1 MAFVVG
7 IYGTIG
13 SGKSTV
19 ARILKNKYGF
29 YYIDGDSLAHRV
41 YNLQEVKR
49 DLIKLFGLQIISK
62 DGIILRKK
70 IAQVVFTNPTM
81 KNELEQLL
89 WPKMTYMLQEVLKE
103 ETEIIIDAAALF
115 KSHWNLLCQVTIYV
129 ETSWEKVIK
138 RLENRKINKEILNK
152 IIDSQLD
159 IVKEKNLATY
169 QIQNNGSIQELT
181 KKVMEIA
188 SLIQECRMK
197 HD

>member
-19 ARILKNKYGF
+19 ARILQNKYGF

-41 YNLQEVKR
+41 YNLKEVKR

-62 DGIILRKK
+62 EGIIQRKK
-70 IAQVVFTNPTM
+70 IAQVVFTNPIM

-89 WPKMTYMLQEVLKE
+89 WPKMSYMLQEVLRE
-103 ETEIIIDAAALF
+103 ESEIIIDAAVLF

-129 ETSWEKVIK
+129 EAPWEEVIK
-138 RLENRKINKEILNK
+138 RLENRGLNKEILKK
-152 IIDSQLD
+152 IQCSQME
-159 IVKEKNLATY
+159 IVEEKDLATF

-188 SLIQECRMK
+188 SLIKEGRMK